1 MEYLILGLVQGIT
14 EFLPVSSSGH
24 LVIFT
29 KLFGL
34 PTDLFFD
41 ALVHVATALAVVIYF
56 RKDVWN
62 LIKGFF
68 LGLLQA
74 VRIRSI
80 KKVYYESVYFKLS
93 CLILVATFATGI
105 IGISFQDYFEGWF
118 NSLLHVGYFLLLT
131 GGLILLAE
139 KVGTGKKKEKEFTK
153 MDALLI
159 GAAQGAAIAPG
170 LSRSGTTISMALLRD
185 LDRNLAARFS
195 FILSLPAI
203 LGAILF
209 QGKSLLE
216 DGIGEIS
223 MFPYVL
229 GFVAAFISG
238 LIAIRIFMLM
248 IQKISLRPFAYYCF
262 AVGIIVL
269 VWNSFI

>member
-1 MEYLILGLVQGIT
+1 MKYLILGIIQGLT

-41 ALVHVATALAVVIYF
+41 ALVHVATVLVVLIYF

-68 LGLLQA
+68 AGLIRVIQ
-74 VRIRSI
+74 VRSV

-93 CLILVATFATGI
+93 CLMLVAIFATGV

-118 NSLLHVGYFLLLT
+118 DSLNHVGYFLLLT
-131 GGLILLAE
+131 GALLLLAE
-139 KVGTGKKKEKEFTK
+139 KVGTGVKKADKMTR

-170 LSRSGTTISMALLRD
+170 LSRSGATISMALLRD
-185 LDRNLAARFS
+185 LDRGLAARFS
-195 FILSLPAI
+195 FIMSVPVI
-203 LGAILF
+203 LGAALI
-209 QGKSLLE
+209 QGKSLLNT
-216 DGIGEIS
+216 GVGEIPI
-223 MFPYVL
+223 FGYIL
-229 GFVAAFISG
+229 GFIAAFISG
-238 LIAIRIFMLM
+238 WFAIRLFLVML
-248 IQKISLRPFAYYCF
+248 KKLTLKPFAYYCF
-262 AVGIIVL
+262 AVAFIVL
-269 VWNSFI
+269 LWAHFI